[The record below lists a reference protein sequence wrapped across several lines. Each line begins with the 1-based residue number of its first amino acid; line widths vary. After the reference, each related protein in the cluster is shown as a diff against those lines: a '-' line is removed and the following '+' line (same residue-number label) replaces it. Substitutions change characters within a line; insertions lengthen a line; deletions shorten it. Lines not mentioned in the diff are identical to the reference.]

1 MKKWELT
8 PASVAAVL
16 GMVFFLPALW
26 VLRVEGWKDT
36 TTIDLATGQ
45 TSESSTFGSQ
55 FAKAVVFFLIAMA
68 FLFAAKVMAAKRAP
82 WPPAVHQLLEQVG
95 LVSPPPPPWGAP
107 PPGSY
112 PQPPSWPAPPPQ
124 WGGPPPGSYPQPP
137 SWPAP
142 PPPPPPA
149 RP

>member
-1 MKKWELT
+1 MKKKWELT

-16 GMVFFLPALW
+16 GVLFFIPALW
-26 VLRVEGWKDT
+26 MLRVEGWTDT
-36 TTIDLATGQ
+36 TTIDLTTGQ

-55 FAKAVVFFLIAMA
+55 FAKAVVFFLIAAA

-95 LVSPPPPPWGAP
+95 LVSPWGAP
-107 PPGSY
+107 PPASY
-112 PQPPSWPAPPPQ
+112 PAPPN
-124 WGGPPPGSYPQPP
+124 
-137 SWPAP
+137 WPAP
-142 PPPPPPA
+142 PPPPPPP